1 MTCAY
6 SIYDCVFIQIDASP
20 VSFAEFSLASI
31 FFIWSPFTR
40 KTIKTLVQFP
50 GPFNEQQITEYKLTS
65 K

>member
-1 MTCAY
+1 MIVFSSRYMLLLAVLQRFPWPAY
-6 SIYDCVFIQIDASP
+6 F
-20 VSFAEFSLASI
+20 SFGVLA
-31 FFIWSPFTR
+31 FTR